1 MFRVS
6 IKEIKRK
13 ELPELDD
20 EFAQDV
26 SEFDTLQ
33 EYREDIA
40 KKLTGRKEE
49 AAKREKENTVVDRI
63 IENAQMEIPDPMLDS
78 QARQM
83 AEEFARNLQYQ
94 GMQLEQYLQYS
105 GMNVNSF
112 LESLR
117 PQAQKRIQSRLV
129 LEAVVKAEGIEPS
142 QEEIEEEIQKI
153 ASMYQMEAEQVKEQL
168 EGDNQME
175 NLKMDVAVQK
185 AIDLVTAAAVEVEE
199 QEAASVE
206 EVPAE

>member
-1 MFRVS
+1 M
-6 IKEIKRK
+6 
-13 ELPELDD
+13 
-20 EFAQDV
+20 
-26 SEFDTLQ
+26 
-33 EYREDIA
+33 
-40 KKLTGRKEE
+40 
-49 AAKREKENTVVDRI
+49 
-63 IENAQMEIPDPMLDS
+63 
-78 QARQM
+78 
-83 AEEFARNLQYQ
+83 
-94 GMQLEQYLQYS
+94 
-105 GMNVNSF
+105 
-112 LESLR
+112 
-117 PQAQKRIQSRLV
+117 
-129 LEAVVKAEGIEPS
+129 KAEGIEPS